1 MPESAT
7 PPPVPPAP
15 PVHRGRLGLLAG
27 LVVAVVLLAG
37 AYAMWQHDLYYPT
50 TQDAY
55 LQAHFTWIAPQV
67 TGQVVEKYVQPNEFV
82 RAGQPLFKIDP
93 RPFQDQL
100 QQALANQV
108 LVGQQILADQ
118 QHINAL
124 GDLVSSQQDL
134 IKITTQQY
142 DRLQPLLSEGYAAQI
157 QGIQLQDTL
166 ASEQAKL
173 AGLKS
178 EQQEAI
184 TNLGTA
190 EVQNARR
197 QQAAAAVALA
207 QLNLEWTT
215 VTAPADGW
223 ITQFNLR
230 VGDIVQP
237 GQPQFPFIESGH
249 WWIAAN
255 FKETHMRRVLPG
267 QPVTFTVDMYPG
279 HIFHGTVH
287 SLARGVASSFTLLP
301 PQNTTGNWV
310 KVTQRVPIRILVDED
325 PAFPFRLG
333 ASVEAQVDTTAP
345 AAPVKNEIFPEDEPP
360 ANTTTATASSN
371 PGAPPPAAPSS

>member
-1 MPESAT
+1 MPETAT
-7 PPPVPPAP
+7 SSSPPVAPAR
-15 PVHRGRLGLLAG
+15 RGHLGLIIG
-27 LVVAVVLLAG
+27 FIVAVVLVAG
-37 AYAMWQHDLYYPT
+37 AYVMWQHDLYYPS

-67 TGQVVEKYVQPNEFV
+67 TGQVVEKYVQPNQFV
-82 RAGQPLFKIDP
+82 RAGQPIFKIDP
-93 RPFQDQL
+93 RPFQDAL

-108 LVGQQILADQ
+108 LVGQQIVADT
-118 QHINAL
+118 QHISAL
-124 GDLVSSQQDL
+124 GDLVSAQQDL
-134 IKITTQQY
+134 IKLTTQQY

-178 EQQEAI
+178 AQQEAI
-184 TNLGTA
+184 TNLGTP

-197 QQAAAAVALA
+197 QQAAATVALA

-215 VTAPADGW
+215 VSAPTDGW

-230 VGDIVQP
+230 VGDVVQP

-249 WWIAAN
+249 WWISAN
-255 FKETHMRRVLPG
+255 FKETHMRRILPG

-279 HIFHGTVH
+279 HIFHGIVH
-287 SLARGVASSFTLLP
+287 SLARGVAASFTLLP

-310 KVTQRVPIRILVDED
+310 KVTQRVPIRILADED

-333 ASVEAQVDTTAP
+333 ASVDAEVDTTAP
-345 AAPVKNEIFPEDEPP
+345 AAPVKNEIFPEDESP
-360 ANTTTATASSN
+360 AITTAVAVS
-371 PGAPPPAAPSS
+371 PQAAAPTSP